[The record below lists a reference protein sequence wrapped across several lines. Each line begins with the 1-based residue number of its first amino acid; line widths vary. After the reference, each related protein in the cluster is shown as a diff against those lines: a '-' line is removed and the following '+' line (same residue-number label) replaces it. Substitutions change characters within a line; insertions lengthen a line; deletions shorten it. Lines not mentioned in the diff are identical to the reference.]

1 MNAGDSPPDTCF
13 PPQWTSASRDLRND
27 LYCVGWGVKLYTNQ
41 TKPNLKLCPW
51 SNWGYLAYTNLALNP
66 NCHLALITLTLKQG
80 ADVCDG
86 CFWVGAGQMSS
97 HVITAAAY
105 ISLHFGDYAA

>member
-1 MNAGDSPPDTCF
+1 MES
-13 PPQWTSASRDLRND
+13 
-27 LYCVGWGVKLYTNQ
+27 
-41 TKPNLKLCPW
+41 
-51 SNWGYLAYTNLALNP
+51 WGYLAYTNLALNP

-86 CFWVGAGQMSS
+86 CFWVGAGQTSS

-105 ISLHFGDYAA
+105 ISVIMPLERQSSAMTRGWSEIKTG